1 MTEAVL
7 TPILNATGKP
17 VERIL
22 AMVDD
27 RGLVSAS
34 VHFGNYRF
42 DETRVMF
49 QAEAGVHYQLAP
61 ESLDGEEVPMI
72 SLLWDEENNQAVF
85 GRGKAAPWVRCVL
98 KVDGGYLAELELG
111 GGLTVLGVGTNR
123 SPAVP

>member
-7 TPILNATGKP
+7 TPILNSTGKP

-34 VHFGNYRF
+34 VHLGNYRF

-49 QAEAGVHYQLAP
+49 QAEPGIHYQLAP
-61 ESLDGEEVPMI
+61 EPLGGEEVPMI
-72 SLLWDEENNQAVF
+72 SLLWDEENSAAIF
-85 GRGKAAPWVRCVL
+85 GRGEVAPWVSCAL
-98 KVDGGYLAELELG
+98 QTDGGYLAELELG
-111 GGLTVLGVGTNR
+111 GGLTVVGVGANR
-123 SPAVP
+123 RES